1 MKKKN
6 KVISL
11 AGCEQ
16 IFKELNV
23 PKTIYSDWNIIQIFD
38 FAEILQEKY
47 EIDTKEVNTNIKN
60 LQREKGK

>member
-1 MKKKN
+1 MAKKN

-23 PKTIYSDWNIIQIFD
+23 PKEIYSDWNIIQIFD

-47 EIDTKEVNTNIKN
+47 EVEVKETTINIKD
-60 LQREKGK
+60 LQRKKGK